1 MDAHAEKQ
9 LEAIRQQLAHRER
22 ELEAA
27 RRISE
32 VLFQHLTLDN
42 VIDQALRTAVD
53 VVNAETGSVILVD
66 GESRQLIFRYTLG
79 AKPAPFGTA
88 VPLEKSIA
96 GAVFNSGEPLVIA
109 DVKQDARHY
118 PRIDEMTGYCTRD
131 LIALPLKRWEGR
143 TIGVMELLNKREG
156 RLNQDDLAILM
167 IISAFTAIAIEQSW
181 LFQEAKLAEVV
192 RRLGDI
198 SHDV

>member
-1 MDAHAEKQ
+1 
-9 LEAIRQQLAHRER
+9 
-22 ELEAA
+22 
-27 RRISE
+27 
-32 VLFQHLTLDN
+32 
-42 VIDQALRTAVD
+42 
-53 VVNAETGSVILVD
+53 
-66 GESRQLIFRYTLG
+66 
-79 AKPAPFGTA
+79 
-88 VPLEKSIA
+88 
-96 GAVFNSGEPLVIA
+96 
-109 DVKQDARHY
+109 
-118 PRIDEMTGYCTRD
+118 
-131 LIALPLKRWEGR
+131 LPLKRWEGR